1 MEKSASGAANM
12 INKHLHSFY
21 GFAKQKI
28 VPSLDYSQTIYEEV
42 LNSTVTPDAHWL
54 DIGCGHH
61 LLPPWR
67 FEQEKQLFGKARHVV
82 GIDYDFPSLLKHRT
96 VAQRVNG
103 TADCL
108 PFKDDYFDVA
118 TANMVVEHLDAPQ
131 IQFAEIN
138 RILKPNGRF
147 IFHTVNETGY
157 FARLRKLVPGKVV
170 IRLTNLLDG
179 RAADDVF
186 AVHYRANRE
195 ETISRLAR
203 ETNFAVE
210 RIKFISSDAVFA
222 VVPPLAVAEL
232 AWIKLL
238 MRRSLRRLRT
248 NIIVILKKNGEK

>member
-1 MEKSASGAANM
+1 M
-12 INKHLHSFY
+12 INQHLQSFY

-28 VPSLDYSQTIYEEV
+28 VPSLDYSQTIYEHV
-42 LNSTVTPDAHWL
+42 LNGAVAPDTNWL

-67 FEQEKQLFGKARHVV
+67 FEQEKQLFGRARHVV

-103 TADCL
+103 TADRL
-108 PFKDDYFDVA
+108 PFASDYFDVA
-118 TANMVVEHLDAPQ
+118 TANMVVEHLDAPHV
-131 IQFAEIN
+131 QFSEIN

-157 FARLRKLVPGKVV
+157 FARLRKLVPGKLVK
-170 IRLTNLLDG
+170 RLTNLLDG

-186 AVHYRANRE
+186 PVHYRANRE

-210 RIKFISSDAVFA
+210 KIKFVSSDAVFA
-222 VVPPLAVAEL
+222 VVPPLALLEL
-232 AWIKLL
+232 AWLKLL
-238 MRRSLRRLRT
+238 MRRSLRRWRT
-248 NIIVILKKNGEK
+248 NIIVILKKNG

>member
-1 MEKSASGAANM
+1 M
-12 INKHLHSFY
+12 INKHLQSFY

-28 VPSLDYSQTIYEEV
+28 VPSLDYSQTIYEDV
-42 LNSTVTPDAHWL
+42 LNSTVAPEANWL

-67 FEQEKQLFGKARHVV
+67 FEQEKQLFKKARHVV
-82 GIDYDFPSLLKHRT
+82 GIDSDFPSLLKHRNI
-96 VAQRVNG
+96 VQRVNG
-103 TADCL
+103 TADRL
-108 PFKDDYFDVA
+108 PFEENYFDVA

-138 RILKPNGRF
+138 RILKPNGIF

-157 FARLRKLVPGKVV
+157 FARLRKLVPGNLVK
-170 IRLTNLLDG
+170 RLTRLLDG
-179 RAADDVF
+179 RTADDVF

-210 RIKFISSDAVFA
+210 RIKFISSDAVFSL
-222 VVPPLAVAEL
+222 VPPLAVVEL
-232 AWIKLL
+232 MWLKLL
-238 MRRSLRRLRT
+238 MRRSLQHLRT
-248 NIIVILKKNGEK
+248 NIIVILRKNG